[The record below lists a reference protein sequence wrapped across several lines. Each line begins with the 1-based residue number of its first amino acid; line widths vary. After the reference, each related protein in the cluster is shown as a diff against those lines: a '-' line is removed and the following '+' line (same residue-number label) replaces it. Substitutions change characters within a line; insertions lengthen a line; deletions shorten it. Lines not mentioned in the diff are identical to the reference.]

1 MKRFLVAVDG
11 SDASVKAVRTV
22 LSLAEPLNVQVTLLY
37 VVPPVVGAGGGGWA
51 PMDEIHAAEVT
62 HGQKV
67 LAEVLATVGKSALNI
82 ETRAVVGP
90 PVETIASVA
99 EDEAYDLV
107 AVGSTGKGAVKRLLL
122 GSTAD
127 RLVQLS
133 TRPVL
138 VVR

>member
-1 MKRFLVAVDG
+1 
-11 SDASVKAVRTV
+11 
-22 LSLAEPLNVQVTLLY
+22 
-37 VVPPVVGAGGGGWA
+37 
-51 PMDEIHAAEVT
+51 
-62 HGQKV
+62 
-67 LAEVLATVGKSALNI
+67 VGKSALNI